1 MKKII
6 DTENIPMGFHFD
18 EENHLYFFDQKP
30 LSGVTSVLN
39 VIAKPALIAWASN
52 ENTKTLKEKAII
64 DDKGNLIIS
73 PELLEEARTAHA
85 KRKDKAAKQG
95 TDIHSKLENIIKKA
109 INENSGLINGH
120 ELNEEPQVSKFVD
133 WALENKVKFFESEKK
148 LYSPTYWLAGT
159 CDFTCEIEGR
169 RYVGDIK
176 TTSGIY
182 DLTPFMQI
190 GAYRLMLEEMGE
202 KEFVGGVIV
211 RLGKDGSFEV
221 KERLHAENGDGQSF
235 LHALVLYRAMEDFK
249 NIKQLTIKVK

>member
-1 MKKII
+1 MKKKIN
-6 DTENIPMGFHFD
+6 TENIPMGFYFD
-18 EENHLYFFDQKP
+18 EKNHLYFFDQKP

-52 ENTKTLKEKAII
+52 ENTKTLKEKATV
-64 DDKGNLIIS
+64 DEKGNLIIS

-85 KRKDKAAKQG
+85 KRKDKAAEQG
-95 TDIHSKLENIIKKA
+95 TNIHTLLENVIKKA
-109 INENSGLINGH
+109 ISENGGMINGH
-120 ELNEEPQVSKFVD
+120 EVDEEPQVSKFVD
-133 WALENKVKFFESEKK
+133 WAMDNKVKFLASEKR

-182 DLTPFMQI
+182 DLTPFMQV

-202 KEFVGGVIV
+202 KQFVGGVIV

-235 LHALVLYRAMEDFK
+235 LYALSLYRAMENYK
-249 NIKQLTIKVK
+249 LENNNK

>member
-1 MKKII
+1 MTKKKL
-6 DTENIPMGFHFD
+6 DTENMPMGFHFD

-30 LSGVTSVLN
+30 LSGVTSVLS

-52 ENTKTLKEKAII
+52 ENTRLLKEKALV
-64 DDKGNLIIS
+64 DLSGNLVIS

-85 KRKDKAAKQG
+85 RKKDKAAQQG
-95 TDIHSKLENIIKKA
+95 TDVHSLLEITIRGA
-109 INENSGLINGH
+109 IINGGYIT
-120 ELNEEPQVSKFVD
+120 EDYRGDNEQVRKFIE
-133 WALENKVKFFESEKK
+133 WAKEKRVKFFESEKR
-148 LYSPTYWLAGT
+148 LYSLTHWVAGT

-182 DLTPFMQI
+182 DLTPFLQV

-221 KERLHAENGDGQSF
+221 RERLHTENGDGRAF
-235 LHALVLYRAMEDFK
+235 LSALSLYRAMENYK
-249 NIKQLTIKVK
+249 LENK